1 MFESMT
7 ANENSFFT
15 KEMYVSQ
22 IDLETNEDVLERIYV
37 HVAAGVS
44 LPVEF
49 FFVSDNEE
57 KLKGLGLY
65 MMEHYPDYSDFKI
78 GPYEAI
84 FQLSG
89 ETSPIQM
96 EIESINE
103 WNKIMWDLGYAYDCK
118 LDGWQVE
125 TGGSKQQ

>member
-22 IDLETNEDVLERIYV
+22 IDLQTNKDVLERIYV
-37 HVAAGVS
+37 HVPAGVS

-57 KLKGLGLY
+57 KLKALGLY
-65 MMEHYPDYSDFKI
+65 MMEKFPAYSHFKI
-78 GPYEAI
+78 RPYETV

-103 WNKIMWDLGYAYDCK
+103 WNKVMWDVGYAYDCK

-125 TGGSKQQ
+125 TVGSNP